1 MPNPPSSS
9 LDQIRSLAADVLGV
23 DVAELS
29 ASSSPET
36 VDAWDSVQHLSLVLA
51 FEQHFDIQFEP
62 EEIEAMKTL
71 GGIAAIVD
79 RKRAG
84 S

>member
-1 MPNPPSSS
+1 MSNSS

-23 DVAELS
+23 DVSQLS

-51 FEQHFDIQFEP
+51 FEQEFDIQFEP

-79 RKRAG
+79 RKRG
-84 S
+84 T

>member
-1 MPNPPSSS
+1 MSKSS

-23 DVAELS
+23 DVSQLS

-36 VDAWDSVQHLSLVLA
+36 VDVWDSVQHLSLVLA
-51 FEQHFDIQFEP
+51 FEQQFDIQLEP

-79 RKRAG
+79 RKRAAG
-84 S
+84 A